1 VRRARRDP
9 GPPRP
14 AELPS
19 LLLPTTP
26 GASAGLLSALVG
38 AALRVAIV
46 PVFVTPI
53 FDQVVNARDL
63 SHLSVILTTA
73 GAVALVGALA
83 LWAQDALLGRS
94 AAYVTRAWRSG
105 LYRRLLGRPP
115 GALPGTSG
123 GLASRILTD
132 LREVETYF
140 HFGVGTL
147 AAETGT
153 VLAILAYLFH
163 TNARA
168 SLLLVAF
175 GLPTL
180 LALRWVGGALER
192 VAERSQVGTEA
203 LGRHLQEGLKHHET
217 IRAFDAASMMLE
229 RFEPENR
236 KTARAMAQRSLIS
249 GAQIPITQVL
259 LFGAVG
265 LLVVLLAGS
274 VERGAMSAGQ
284 LVSFVTLV
292 ALLSTPAQLL
302 PKGYAL
308 LREASAASRRLR
320 ALAVAAPVRTAAPDR
335 TCNGPRRSR
344 GLELDDLSFAY
355 PGGPWILDAIDLV
368 LPEHGLVA
376 VTGESGVGK
385 TTLLRLLLGF
395 LRPVRGCIWL
405 DGEALGDMPESVLR
419 SRISYVPQAHE
430 VLSGPLR
437 QSLLMGRALDEGA
450 LWRALDAVGLTAMV
464 SGLPNGL
471 DHVLLEDGAGL
482 SGGQRQ
488 RLALARALLTQPRV
502 LLLDEPTSSLDE
514 GSEAALVTMLK
525 DQARERLVLAVVHRP
540 ALVRAADAT
549 LHLRDG
555 RLSSPAPSGRSPGSA
570 V

>member
-1 VRRARRDP
+1 
-9 GPPRP
+9 
-14 AELPS
+14 

-26 GASAGLLSALVG
+26 AAGIGMISAIVG

-53 FDQVVNARDL
+53 FDEVVNAHDL
-63 SHLSVILTTA
+63 SHLALILRTA

-83 LWAQDALLGRS
+83 LWAQDALLGRA
-94 AAYVTRAWRSG
+94 AAYVTRSWRSG
-105 LYRRLLGRPP
+105 LYRRLLDRAPV
-115 GALPGTSG
+115 ALPGTSG

-132 LREVETYF
+132 LREIETYF

-147 AAETGT
+147 VAETGT

-203 LGRHLQEGLKHHET
+203 LGRHIQEGLKHHET
-217 IRAFDAASMMLE
+217 VRAFDAASMMLG

-236 KTARAMAQRSLIS
+236 RTARAMAQRSLIA

-259 LFGAVG
+259 LFAAVG

-274 VERGAMSAGQ
+274 VGRGSMSAGQ

-308 LREASAASRRLR
+308 LREASSASTRLR
-320 ALAVAAPVRTAAPDR
+320 ALAGTERVRAAAAERP
-335 TCNGPRRSR
+335 CSGPRVSR
-344 GLELDDLSFAY
+344 GLELEDLSFAY
-355 PGGPWILDAIDLV
+355 PGGPWILDAIDLA

-405 DGEALGDMPESVLR
+405 DGEALDDLPESLLR

-437 QSLLMGRALDEGA
+437 ESLLMGRALDEDA
-450 LWRALDAVGLTAMV
+450 VWRALDAVGLTEMV
-464 SGLPNGL
+464 SGLEDGL

-514 GSEAALVTMLK
+514 ASEAVLVAMLQE
-525 DQARERLVLAVVHRP
+525 QARERLVLAVAHRP
-540 ALVRAADAT
+540 ALVRAADRT
-549 LHLRDG
+549 LHFRDG
-555 RLSSPAPSGRSPGSA
+555 RLSALAASTGRPGSA
-570 V
+570 T